1 MSNITFDLETLG
13 NSSNAPIVQLAAVK
27 FNDQGKITD
36 SLLQYIDLASLQ
48 QYDFDID
55 YETLDWWF
63 KQSDEAIKSVFQYG
77 ELQKVSLSRALH
89 NFSVWIGEISRYVYW
104 SHTTFDPPILENAY
118 RKLGKHNPIPFRL
131 HRDIRTLTH
140 FAGKIDVER
149 VGIHHNALDDCI
161 YQAAYIAEGLKRLQR
176 QEA

>member
-63 KQSDEAIKSVFQYG
+63 KQSDEAIKSC
-77 ELQKVSLSRALH
+77 
-89 NFSVWIGEISRYVYW
+89 N
-104 SHTTFDPPILENAY
+104 
-118 RKLGKHNPIPFRL
+118 
-131 HRDIRTLTH
+131 
-140 FAGKIDVER
+140 
-149 VGIHHNALDDCI
+149 
-161 YQAAYIAEGLKRLQR
+161 
-176 QEA
+176 